1 MDSEN
6 SYTKI
11 TSEVKKLCSLEIEK
25 AKLLLTEK
33 LTLLVAKIMIT
44 AVVFVLSTAA
54 MIFISMALADFL
66 LRTMSPAATYSIVGL
81 FYIIVAILVSLFR
94 KSLIVDPVA
103 RYVSRVIL
111 DPPEC
116 KEARAEEKELVSSQ
130 SHKSS
135 IL

>member
-1 MDSEN
+1 MESDN
-6 SYTKI
+6 SYAKI
-11 TSEVKKLCSLEIEK
+11 TSEVKKLCSLEIEN

-33 LTLLVAKIMIT
+33 LTLLVAKIMLT

-54 MIFISMALADFL
+54 MIFISMSLADFL
-66 LRTMSPAATYSIVGL
+66 LRSMSPAATYSIVGL
-81 FYIIVAILVSLFR
+81 FYVIVAVLVAAFR

-116 KEARAEEKELVSSQ
+116 REARTEAKELTSTEPHPHSA
-130 SHKSS
+130 K
-135 IL
+135 